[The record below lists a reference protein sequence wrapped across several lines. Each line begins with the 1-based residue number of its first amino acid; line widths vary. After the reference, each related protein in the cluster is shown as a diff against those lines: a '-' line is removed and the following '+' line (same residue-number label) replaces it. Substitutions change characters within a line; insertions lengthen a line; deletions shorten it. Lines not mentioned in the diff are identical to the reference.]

1 MAQFLNA
8 VVTFYCFYF
17 FRQQRETASVAVCNI
32 LTPPGRGLHKV
43 YLYNIYCRKPALL
56 SSTYVIVKSYL
67 IGFGFYLFQV
77 RQRGFF
83 RRKMRRCFRP
93 RYRNICQLK
102 RRAGVSVSR
111 PPPNI

>member
-17 FRQQRETASVAVCNI
+17 FRQQRETASVD
-32 LTPPGRGLHKV
+32 
-43 YLYNIYCRKPALL
+43 IYCRKPALL

-83 RRKMRRCFRP
+83 RRKMRRCSRP

-111 PPPNI
+111 PPF